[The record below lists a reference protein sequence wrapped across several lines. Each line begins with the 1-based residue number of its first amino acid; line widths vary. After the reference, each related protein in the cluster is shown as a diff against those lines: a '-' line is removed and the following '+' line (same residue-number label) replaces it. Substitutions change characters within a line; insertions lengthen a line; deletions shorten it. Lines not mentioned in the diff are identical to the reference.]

1 MILNIVLISLIV
13 VVTALVV
20 SWLVIDY
27 KHARAGK
34 KSVLWEKKN
43 RKV

>member
-1 MILNIVLISLIV
+1 MILNIVLTSLIV
-13 VVTALVV
+13 VVTVSVV
-20 SWLVIDY
+20 LWFVIDY

>member
-1 MILNIVLISLIV
+1 MTLNIVLTSLIV
-13 VVTALVV
+13 VVTVSVV
-20 SWLVIDY
+20 LWLVIDY

>member
-1 MILNIVLISLIV
+1 MILNIVLTSLIV
-13 VVTALVV
+13 VVTVSVV
-20 SWLVIDY
+20 LWLVIDY
-27 KHARAGK
+27 KHALAGK